1 MIADEETVH
10 DRTETI
16 TSYLGPERKTL
27 FALSVTL
34 LFLMYAG
41 FTSFHH
47 EMWRDEMGPWLIAR
61 DSRTLLDI
69 FHNIRYDGHPALWY
83 ILVWP
88 LTRITTNP
96 ESILLLNLAISGG
109 AVFLIARAAPGP
121 WWLRL
126 AAALGYYPVY
136 EYGSIARNYSLGLLT
151 LCAFCAVFRHRHE
164 RPLLLGTLLLLA
176 ANTSML
182 ACLLAIAALLMLIVE
197 TATHRST
204 PDKKDLW
211 PGLAIAAA
219 GILFSVYNIIPPPD
233 TGYAMGWHFGFDP
246 AKLARVLK
254 NMTAAYLPLPK
265 PGPGFWE
272 SELLAAL
279 PAYRS
284 FSWIGAPLILAAV
297 SLALLRRP
305 LALVYYLTG
314 SLGLLAFFYV
324 KHIGYL
330 RHHGFLFLCF
340 GTALWLAGTMAP
352 VSLPGALDAASRYAE
367 RAVALL
373 LAILLAGHMAGAAI
387 AATGEYQ
394 YTFSAAKATADLI
407 RERGLDK
414 LPLLAD
420 LDVTGMPVVGYLDK
434 TSAYYPCGDRFGS
447 YIVWDTARMLH
458 SVVWDRIT
466 PLAERSA
473 SPVVVVVD
481 EFVMRKF
488 PLPAEWRPKLQLI
501 GCRNADVVNDES
513 YCAYLFTPDGRLHP

>member
-1 MIADEETVH
+1 MQ
-10 DRTETI
+10 DRTEVV
-16 TSYLGPERKTL
+16 TSSLRPNRKTL

-34 LFLMYAG
+34 LFLIYAG

-61 DSRTLLDI
+61 DSQTLLDI

-83 ILVWP
+83 ILIWP

-96 ESILLLNLAISGG
+96 ESILLLNLAVSGG
-109 AVFLIARAAPGP
+109 TVFLITKAAPAP
-121 WWLRL
+121 WWIRL
-126 AAALGYYPVY
+126 VAVLGYYPVY
-136 EYGSIARNYSLGLLT
+136 EYGTIARNYSLGLLA
-151 LCAFCAVFRHRHE
+151 LFAFCAVFPFRRDH
-164 RPLLLGTLLLLA
+164 PFVLGTLLLLL

-182 ACLLAIAALLMLIVE
+182 ACLLAIAALIMLTIE
-197 TATHRST
+197 TATHQ
-204 PDKKDLW
+204 PV
-211 PGLAIAAA
+211 PGRKNIWRGLTIAAV
-219 GILFSVYNIIPPPD
+219 GILFSVYNMIPPPD

-246 AKLARVLK
+246 AKLAQVMK

-272 SELLAAL
+272 SELLAVF
-279 PAYRS
+279 PIYRE
-284 FSWIGAPLILAAV
+284 FSWIGAPLILILV

-305 LALVYYLTG
+305 LALLYYLTG

-324 KHIGYL
+324 KHMGYL
-330 RHHGFLFLCF
+330 RHHGFLFICF
-340 GTALWLAGTMAP
+340 GTALWLAETMSP
-352 VSLPGALDAASRYAE
+352 VSLPGSLNPMSRYAE
-367 RAVALL
+367 RAVAVLL
-373 LAILLAGHMAGAAI
+373 PIILVIHMAGAAI
-387 AATGEYQ
+387 AATGEYK
-394 YTFSAAKATADLI
+394 YTFSAAKATAELI

-434 TSAYYPCGDRFGS
+434 PSAYYPCGDRFGS
-447 YIVWDTARMLH
+447 YVIWDTARMLH
-458 SVVWDRIT
+458 SVVWDRIL
-466 PLAERSA
+466 PLATRSA

-488 PLPAEWRPKLQLI
+488 PLPGEWQPKLRLI

-513 YCAYLFTPDGRLHP
+513 YCAYLFDPAGQANK